1 MTQLSG
7 INGNTVESDVIRS
20 GKCVSGVLVP
30 TLCVGTRVLDA
41 LRHVG
46 CHARSRHEA
55 TPSVE
60 EGIPTPERGNE
71 KMRNA
76 GGQEGEGDRMRDPV
90 IRE

>member
-1 MTQLSG
+1 MAS
-7 INGNTVESDVIRS
+7 
-20 GKCVSGVLVP
+20 LVP

-41 LRHVG
+41 LRSDD

-71 KMRNA
+71 KPSPKAVSSCRSSNGTGPKLPRA
-76 GGQEGEGDRMRDPV
+76 VCPGDD
-90 IRE
+90 